1 MDYLLH
7 HLKGT
12 LGTLGAL
19 RLKLKKKKII
29 WGGKKKINRKRDVNG
44 IDIGYRLPRHHFIFL
59 HDSVAAF
66 YMEWF
71 NWALYTLRTK
81 KKKKKKIPKRTKGQH
96 FTAKVKLGK
105 RNIFS
110 NIPRISQHSV

>member
-1 MDYLLH
+1 MLY
-7 HLKGT
+7 
-12 LGTLGAL
+12 AL
-19 RLKLKKKKII
+19 KKKII
-29 WGGKKKINRKRDVNG
+29 WWEKEIERKPDVNG
-44 IDIGYRLPRHHFIFL
+44 IDIGYRLPRHHFTFL
-59 HDSVAAF
+59 DDSVAAF

-71 NWALYTLRTK
+71 NWALYTLRT
-81 KKKKKKIPKRTKGQH
+81 KKKKKIPKRTKGQH

>member
-1 MDYLLH
+1 M
-7 HLKGT
+7 
-12 LGTLGAL
+12 
-19 RLKLKKKKII
+19 R
-29 WGGKKKINRKRDVNG
+29 KKINRKRDVNG

-59 HDSVAAF
+59 DDSVAAF

-71 NWALYTLRTK
+71 NWALTHQELK
-81 KKKKKKIPKRTKGQH
+81 KSPKEP
-96 FTAKVKLGK
+96 KVNTSLLKSKLGK